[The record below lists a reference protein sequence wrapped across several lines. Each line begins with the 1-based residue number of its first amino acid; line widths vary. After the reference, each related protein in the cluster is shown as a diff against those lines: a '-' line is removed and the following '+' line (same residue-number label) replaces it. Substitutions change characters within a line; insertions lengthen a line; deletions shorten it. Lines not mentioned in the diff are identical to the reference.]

1 MIRIPDFSDGECWVV
16 ESALRER
23 YGTRVA
29 TQRADTALQLHPGD
43 ASLTSCPT
51 LYWEERGAA
60 FVIAKVGDD
69 RYRAMFFYPEDPLEE
84 QYGAGKPEHDDLL
97 ECVTSL
103 LRVQADH
110 EKEKK
115 GVYSGRTGR
124 ELRGTIDRDDF
135 DADVDPEEDP
145 DNR

>member
-1 MIRIPDFSDGECWVV
+1 VASIPEIDDAERWVV

-23 YGTRVA
+23 YGERVA
-29 TQRADTALQLHPGD
+29 TDLADTALQLHPGD

-60 FVIAKVGDD
+60 FVIAKTGDG
-69 RYRAMFFYPEDPLEE
+69 RYRAMFFYPDDPMEE
-84 QYGAGKPEHDDLL
+84 QYGAGKPEYGDLL

-110 EKEKK
+110 EKERK
-115 GVYSGRTGR
+115 GVYSGKTGR
-124 ELRGTIDRDDF
+124 ELRGTVERDAF